1 MEFSENYIQWRGQ
14 MHRKLTILCAT
25 IFAVVIITSGCS
37 KTLKNE
43 NINLTKEVSSMKEKN
58 NVLEKSIVEFKEETK
73 SLNDKLKELEV
84 KNIIISERGSKN
96 NVYPIY
102 SADVNTYEKEVHFG
116 TYIAESLSLKNKLD
130 ALSKTLSEVYF
141 DKLPIE
147 VLEITEANGK
157 KTAVINLKESEE
169 NQKTTDTL
177 QFKGQSWAR
186 NYFQGS
192 TGGTMT
198 SICLIETFL
207 QKDYE
212 GQWIDGV
219 KFLYNNKVISFD
231 HVPSLGVVSYR
242 K

>member
-1 MEFSENYIQWRGQ
+1 MN
-14 MHRKLTILCAT
+14 RKLTILYAT
-25 IFAVVIITSGCS
+25 ICAVVMITSGCS
-37 KTLKNE
+37 NSLKDKNAS
-43 NINLTKEVSSMKEKN
+43 LTKEISTVKEKN
-58 NVLEKSIVEFKEETK
+58 IVLEKSVVDLKEETK
-73 SLNDKLKELEV
+73 SLNTKLEELAA
-84 KNIIISERGSKN
+84 KNVFVNETDSKSKS

-102 SADVNTYEKEVHFG
+102 SANVNTYDKEVHVG
-116 TYIAESLSLKNKLD
+116 TYIAENLSLKSKFD
-130 ALSKTLSEVYF
+130 AISKTISEVYF

-147 VLEITEANGK
+147 VIEITETNGK
-157 KTAVINLKESEE
+157 KIAVINLKESEE
-169 NQKTTDTL
+169 NQKVTDISR
-177 QFKGQSWAR
+177 FKGKSWAS

-207 QKDYE
+207 QRDYK

-231 HVPSLGVVSYR
+231 HVPSLGEVSYR

>member
-1 MEFSENYIQWRGQ
+1 

-25 IFAVVIITSGCS
+25 IFTVVIITSGCS
-37 KTLKNE
+37 NSLKNE

-58 NVLEKSIVEFKEETK
+58 NGLEKSVVELKEEAK
-73 SLNDKLKELEV
+73 NLNDKLKELEA
-84 KNIIISERGSKN
+84 KNIIISEKVSKN
-96 NVYPIY
+96 KNSVYPIY

-116 TYIAESLSLKNKLD
+116 TYIAENLSLKNKLE
-130 ALSKTLSEVYF
+130 ALSKTLSEAYF

-147 VLEITEANGK
+147 VLEITQDNGK

-169 NQKTTDTL
+169 NQKIIDIL

-219 KFLYNNKVISFD
+219 KFLYNNKVINFD
-231 HVPSLGVVSYR
+231 HVPSLDEVSYR